1 MFWELDHFFKLGEGD
16 LYLEVF
22 PALSYLIA
30 FCISCLVCLIF
41 GRMIAS
47 PGLGCSPICVIY
59 YHILYPSVYTAST
72 NTQNMFCVSKL
83 FLKIKSFHSHSK
95 DLNIQLK
102 FQLSLVWC
110 AWTRF
115 DLTKHCKNVAHL
127 APDYHHNPK
136 TKCYFLVFQLV
147 QLLHYIS
154 MRSPKKSK

>member
-1 MFWELDHFFKLGEGD
+1 MIAFLGVLPSCYPISVTNQCNFEISFAFTAKANILVGPPSPLTVRFLHMLTCFGNWTIFLKLGEVD
-16 LYLEVF
+16 LYFEVF
-22 PALSYLIA
+22 PTLSYLIT

-102 FQLSLVWC
+102 FQLSLV
-110 AWTRF
+110 
-115 DLTKHCKNVAHL
+115 
-127 APDYHHNPK
+127 
-136 TKCYFLVFQLV
+136 
-147 QLLHYIS
+147 
-154 MRSPKKSK
+154 